1 MLKSLFWLGLTIPP
15 QIPKSMKLI
24 ANYYLALFVCLSY
37 SITFSNTGSSSTYS
51 SNMTMQRVRID
62 FQSPNGYVRPLLL
75 GFTADNAAT
84 DGVDYG
90 YDGANFDQFPDDLF
104 WLIENESY
112 VIQGVGAFDITKQY
126 PLALFLENAGTI
138 NISLNSLENFDN
150 DINVYVFD
158 SLLDSYT
165 LISET
170 EFTIDMDNGEFLNR
184 FFIAFMNPSDSE
196 NDNNDDTALSVEE
209 FNSKNN
215 TIQYVSNSKEIKIS
229 LSNTT
234 HKIKGMTLYS
244 MNGQQLNHYRST
256 TNSSTQ
262 YFPINHSMNQYI
274 VVEVKT
280 EYQTIRKMLA
290 LY

>member
-1 MLKSLFWLGLTIPP
+1 
-15 QIPKSMKLI
+15 MKLI
-24 ANYYLALFVCLSY
+24 ANYYLALFVCLFH
-37 SITFSNTGSSSTYS
+37 SIAFSNTGNSSTYN
-51 SNMTMQRVRID
+51 SNMNMQRVRID
-62 FQSPNGYVRPLLL
+62 FESPNGYVRPLLL
-75 GFTADNAAT
+75 GFTTDNAAT

-138 NISLNSLENFDN
+138 NISLNSLENFEN
-150 DINVYVFD
+150 DIDVYVFD
-158 SLLDSYT
+158 SLLDTCT
-165 LISET
+165 LISES
-170 EFTIDMDNGEFLNR
+170 EFTIDMENGEFLNR

-256 TNSSTQ
+256 TNSRTQ